1 MLSMESFSLVYDREK
16 FLFKTIPVPENLD
29 KYYESDAYI
38 SHTDSKESFFDKV
51 YQFAK
56 SFNLKKKLSWTL
68 QGSKTEKLLDVG
80 CGTGDFLNLAKVN
93 GLQVDGVE
101 VNESARK
108 ISEEKLNQNIFTS
121 ISELQGKQYDR
132 ITLWHVLEHLNDFE
146 GSIEQLKDLL
156 NPGGVLII
164 AVPNFKSFD
173 AQYYKS
179 YWAAYDTPRHL
190 WHFSRETFYFLKDK
204 YDLEY
209 LQDKG
214 MVLDSFYVSLLS
226 EKYKKNIFG
235 VIRAFFIGFWSN
247 MSALYSRQ
255 HSSQVYFL
263 KKHT

>member
-1 MLSMESFSLVYDREK
+1 MLSMESFSLVYDQEK
-16 FLFKTIPVPENLD
+16 FLFKTTPVPEGLE

-68 QGSKTEKLLDVG
+68 QGPKTGKLLDVG
-80 CGTGDFLNLAKVN
+80 CGTGDFLNLAKAN
-93 GLQVDGVE
+93 GLEVDGVE
-101 VNESARK
+101 INNNART
-108 ISEEKLNQNIFTS
+108 ISEKKLNQNIFTS
-121 ISELQGKQYDR
+121 ISELQGRQYDR

-146 GSIEQLKDLL
+146 GSIEKLKDLL
-156 NPGGVLII
+156 KPGGVLII

-190 WHFSRETFYFLKDK
+190 WHFSRETFYYVKDK

-226 EKYKKNIFG
+226 EKYKKNTFG
-235 VIRAFFIGFWSN
+235 FLRAFFIGFWSN
-247 MSALYSRQ
+247 TSALFSRQ
-255 HSSQVYFL
+255 YSSQVYFL
-263 KKHT
+263 KKHL